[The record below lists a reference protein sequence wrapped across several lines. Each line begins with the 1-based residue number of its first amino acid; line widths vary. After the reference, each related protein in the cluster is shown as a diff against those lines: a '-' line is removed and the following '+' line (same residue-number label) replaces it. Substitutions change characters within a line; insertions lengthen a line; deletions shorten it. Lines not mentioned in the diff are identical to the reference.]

1 MSYSRRQF
9 MASSAL
15 LGLFAPWRSALAQ
28 QSQTPWHNW
37 SGGQV
42 CHPAGRF
49 SPASEDELMDYLRRT
64 SGEIRPVGSGHSFSA
79 LVPTDG
85 HLVVIDQ
92 LQGLI
97 NHDADLIQATFAAG
111 TRLGD
116 IGAPLQRVGQ
126 AMLNLPD
133 IDRQTLAGATATA
146 THGTGI
152 AFTCLSGFVTA
163 LRLITPSG
171 EALDVSASSN
181 AELFAAARVS
191 LGALGIVTQMT
202 LQNRTP

>member
-28 QSQTPWHNW
+28 QSQTPWRNW

-85 HLVVIDQ
+85 HLVV
-92 LQGLI
+92 L
-97 NHDADLIQATFAAG
+97 
-111 TRLGD
+111 
-116 IGAPLQRVGQ
+116 
-126 AMLNLPD
+126 
-133 IDRQTLAGATATA
+133 
-146 THGTGI
+146 
-152 AFTCLSGFVTA
+152 
-163 LRLITPSG
+163 
-171 EALDVSASSN
+171 
-181 AELFAAARVS
+181 
-191 LGALGIVTQMT
+191 
-202 LQNRTP
+202 